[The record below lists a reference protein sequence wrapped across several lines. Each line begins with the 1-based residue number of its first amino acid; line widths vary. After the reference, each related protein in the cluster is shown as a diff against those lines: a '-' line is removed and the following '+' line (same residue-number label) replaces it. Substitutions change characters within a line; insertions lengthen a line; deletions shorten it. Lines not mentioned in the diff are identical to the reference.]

1 MVANGL
7 LPQPQPAEPTQQA
20 APPQGTQGHTA
31 VNTCNPRG
39 SGPAISPAA
48 LGCMPVG
55 ELISVQE
62 GFISVQGRLTRCR
75 GGSSWLREGSSWC
88 RGGSSWLRGGSSRRD
103 VSKRL

>member
-1 MVANGL
+1 MRQGR
-7 LPQPQPAEPTQQA
+7 QRRPTLCSCSA
-20 APPQGTQGHTA
+20 ACSSA
-31 VNTCNPRG
+31 FVLVVNTCNPRG